1 MFNRLGRN
9 MNSKV
14 DTNIYLLLI
23 VFLAVIVCYL
33 QPKFIIPA
41 VIIVG
46 VTYYFT
52 LRSRI
57 NKEVFFSSYMDNIIR
72 NIERTNHFAV
82 RKLDI
87 GIAVFSKNGKLQW
100 KNSLFQE
107 WVGKKH
113 PEGMKPEELL
123 PLGPNAFEL
132 MSVRDGEKVIQ
143 IEDRF
148 YRMKYCGVQTQE
160 TPSLRTSEQG
170 SSGLMIYLTDI
181 TDFELLLV
189 DDGSPDNSGEVAD
202 ALAKTDARI
211 RVFHK
216 ENGGP
221 ASASNMGLD
230 NARGDYIGFVDS
242 DDLIAPDMY
251 EKLYAAV
258 QAPGVR
264 LAACAGDCID
274 EDGNKIEG
282 RVVTS
287 DLRGVHDAQE
297 LLLDAFKTGSF
308 YGPLSWNK
316 LFDARLFKDKG
327 IHYDETM
334 LFGDDASVLHRVFEG
349 EKCNCLGDTLYHYRT
364 RAGQITTAGF
374 PPRKLDDLRMY
385 WDWLQY
391 FAAKP
396 DRTEYQQWAT
406 ACYWRLFYQFWC
418 QSGAAGNLNDL
429 KDQFMAHKKH
439 LDAVVPDLMRSP
451 LLSAG
456 EKVRLVLFSANPS
469 AFYGAATA
477 WGRLTAKRKGK

>member
-1 MFNRLGRN
+1 MA
-9 MNSKV
+9 M
-14 DTNIYLLLI
+14 DH
-23 VFLAVIVCYL
+23 
-33 QPKFIIPA
+33 PKISIITS
-41 VIIVG
+41 VYKTG
-46 VTYYFT
+46 HY
-52 LRSRI
+52 
-57 NKEVFFSSYMDNIIR
+57 
-72 NIERTNHFAV
+72 
-82 RKLDI
+82 
-87 GIAVFSKNGKLQW
+87 
-100 KNSLFQE
+100 
-107 WVGKKH
+107 
-113 PEGMKPEELL
+113 L
-123 PLGPNAFEL
+123 PLT
-132 MSVRDGEKVIQ
+132 
-143 IEDRF
+143 
-148 YRMKYCGVQTQE
+148 VQSILAQTF
-160 TPSLRTSEQG
+160 
-170 SSGLMIYLTDI
+170 

-189 DDGSPDNSGEVAD
+189 DDGSPDDSGAVAD
-202 ALAKTDARI
+202 ELAKTDARI

-221 ASASNMGLD
+221 ASASNVGLD

-242 DDLIAPDMY
+242 DDLIEPDMY

-274 EDGNKIEG
+274 ENGSKIEG
-282 RVVTS
+282 RVVAS
-287 DLRGVHDAQE
+287 ALRGVRDAQE
-297 LLLDAFKTGSF
+297 LLLDAFQTGSF

-349 EKCNCLGDTLYHYRT
+349 EQCNCLGDALYHYRT

-396 DRTEYQQWAT
+396 DRKEYVQWASV
-406 ACYWRLFYQFWC
+406 CFWRLFYQFWC

-429 KDQFMAHKKH
+429 KDQFMVHKKH
-439 LDAVVPDLMRSP
+439 LDALLPDLMRSP

-456 EKVRLVLFSANPS
+456 EKMRLVLFSANPS
-469 AFYGAATA
+469 AFYGVATA
-477 WGRLTAKRKGK
+477 WGRLTAKRKGN

>member
-1 MFNRLGRN
+1 M
-9 MNSKV
+9 
-14 DTNIYLLLI
+14 DH
-23 VFLAVIVCYL
+23 
-33 QPKFIIPA
+33 PKISIITS
-41 VIIVG
+41 VYKTG
-46 VTYYFT
+46 HY
-52 LRSRI
+52 
-57 NKEVFFSSYMDNIIR
+57 
-72 NIERTNHFAV
+72 
-82 RKLDI
+82 
-87 GIAVFSKNGKLQW
+87 
-100 KNSLFQE
+100 
-107 WVGKKH
+107 
-113 PEGMKPEELL
+113 L
-123 PLGPNAFEL
+123 PLT
-132 MSVRDGEKVIQ
+132 
-143 IEDRF
+143 
-148 YRMKYCGVQTQE
+148 VQSILAQTF
-160 TPSLRTSEQG
+160 
-170 SSGLMIYLTDI
+170 

-189 DDGSPDNSGEVAD
+189 DDGSPDDSGAVAD
-202 ALAKTDARI
+202 ELAKTDARI

-221 ASASNMGLD
+221 ASASNVGLD

-242 DDLIAPDMY
+242 DDLIEPDMY

-274 EDGNKIEG
+274 ENGSKIEG

-287 DLRGVHDAQE
+287 ALRGVRDAQE
-297 LLLDAFKTGSF
+297 LLLDAFQTGSF

-349 EKCNCLGDTLYHYRT
+349 EQCNCLGDALYHYRT

-396 DRTEYQQWAT
+396 DRKEYVQWASV
-406 ACYWRLFYQFWC
+406 CFWRLFYQFWC

-439 LDAVVPDLMRSP
+439 LDALLPDLMRSP

-456 EKVRLVLFSANPS
+456 
-469 AFYGAATA
+469 
-477 WGRLTAKRKGK
+477 